1 MRAASILGPAL
12 LQLFLPSGVSGNPIT
27 LPEVSLEPQ
36 VSAADTTWNS
46 PRVLALLEQGRATR
60 TRFRAQGNLESYTAL
75 SEGHI
80 YFYVDPETGEDPL
93 LIRADQIAVELYW
106 KAPNLTRQVIV
117 GLREE
122 RRLPVRDFRYYL
134 DRLTVVQNGFGDVV
148 QVGGGLDV
156 AGAPHPLAV
165 MPVVVGGEV
174 LDARQIYDAR
184 LQDSVAVQ
192 LPGREEPVTIYE
204 VEVRP
209 RSADIPALVGSMFL
223 DRETGAVVRMDF
235 TFTPAA
241 YTDPRTDQ
249 IHISLDHG
257 LWDGEYWLPREQ
269 RIRVRR
275 EVPEL
280 DLGVGTVIQAIMR
293 VSRYELNAP
302 LEDGMF
308 QGSSVVTVPEAQRR
322 SYPFREGLL
331 ERIAEEGLEGSLRR
345 MEMAE
350 LQARAR
356 QLFLEARSSGLP
368 PVRLHLPGASSLVSY
383 RRSRGLGLGAGVSW
397 APSVG
402 VGGRAVGGY
411 HLGSGNPHVRVEL
424 ERPAPGG
431 EGLGRLRVEGW
442 WGQESD
448 LGLAPGSPGVV
459 NTVSAVVLGRDDT
472 DPFRSHGVAAQWRGD
487 GFGWWGAVGVQ
498 AEWIR
503 SATLQ
508 VESSP
513 LGDDAFREVRP
524 VYDGLELSIP
534 LALSWI
540 GSPAPRRT
548 RDVQLSLQPGLW
560 QVDGREDA
568 ESEATLRTRL
578 QVEEGWTASSYDT
591 RANLSFSLWRV
602 WGARPPHHAV
612 LVGGRGTVDGWSYR
626 TLGGHG
632 GAAITGEV
640 SRDIH
645 PVWLRLHGGVQ
656 GAWVEAPDSSLAR
669 AWRIRSDGG
678 HALSV
683 SVGVGV
689 FYDILRV
696 GVARGVGGG
705 RWSVILRPDH
715 AWWSWL

>member
-1 MRAASILGPAL
+1 MAA
-12 LQLFLPSGVSGNPIT
+12 
-27 LPEVSLEPQ
+27 E
-36 VSAADTTWNS
+36 DTTWNS

-60 TRFRAQGNLESYTAL
+60 SRFRAQGELESYTAL

-80 YFYVDPETGEDPL
+80 YFYMDPETGEDPL
-93 LIRADQIAVELYW
+93 LIRADQVAVQLYW

-134 DRLTVVQNGFGDVV
+134 DRLTVVQNGFGDLV

-165 MPVVVGGEV
+165 MPVVVGGEI
-174 LDARQIYDAR
+174 LDARQVYDAR
-184 LQDSVAVQ
+184 LRDSVAVQ
-192 LPGREEPVTIYE
+192 LPGRPEPVTIYE

-209 RSADIPALVGSMFL
+209 RSPGVPALVGSIFL

-280 DLGVGTVIQAIMR
+280 DLGVGTVIQAVMR
-293 VSRYELNAP
+293 VSGYELNPP
-302 LEDGMF
+302 LEDGLF
-308 QGSSVVTVPEAQRR
+308 QGSPVVTVPEVQRQH
-322 SYPFREGLL
+322 YPFREGLL

-345 MEMAE
+345 VELAE
-350 LQARAR
+350 LQARTRQMILDAR
-356 QLFLEARSSGLP
+356 NSGLP
-368 PVRLHLPGASSLVSY
+368 PFRFHLPGASSLVSY

-397 APSVG
+397 TPSVG
-402 VGGRAVGGY
+402 VSARAVGGY
-411 HLGSGNPHVRVEL
+411 HLASGQPHLRLGV

-431 EGLGRLRVEGW
+431 DGLGRLRVEGW

-448 LGLAPGSPGVV
+448 LGLAQGSPELV
-459 NTVSAVVLGRDDT
+459 NTLSALALGRDDT
-472 DPFRSHGVAAQWRGD
+472 DPFGSHGLAAHVKGD
-487 GFGWWGAVGVQ
+487 GSGWGGEAGGR

-503 SATLQ
+503 SATRE
-508 VESSP
+508 VELSP
-513 LGDDAFREVRP
+513 WADDPFREVRP
-524 VYDGLELSIP
+524 VHDGLELSIP
-534 LALSWI
+534 LALTWT
-540 GSPAPRRT
+540 GSPAARRT
-548 RDVQLSLQPGLW
+548 RNVRLTLQPGLW
-560 QVDGREDA
+560 RAHGLEPPR
-568 ESEATLRTRL
+568 SETTLRTRL
-578 QVEEGWTASSYDT
+578 KLRESWTASTYDT
-591 RANLSFSLWRV
+591 QAHLSLSLWRA
-602 WGARPPHHAV
+602 WGALPPHHAV
-612 LVGGRGTVDGWSYR
+612 LLGGRGTVDGWSYR
-626 TLGGHG
+626 TLGSHG
-632 GAAITGEV
+632 GGSITGEV

-645 PVWLRLHGGVQ
+645 PVWMRLHGRVQ
-656 GAWVEAPDSSLAR
+656 GAWVEAPDPSLAQ
-669 AWRIRSDGG
+669 AWDIRPDGG
-678 HALSV
+678 YALSV
-683 SVGVGV
+683 SVGMGV

-705 RWSVILRPDH
+705 RWSVFLRPDQ